1 MPLLAR
7 RAVVRQSDP
16 LGSPSGT
23 APVNWAVLAEPVA
36 SESCMGEIP
45 DLFFFK
51 ALTREFQ
58 CPAVLRDRANDVI
71 RGSRRH
77 LGCYFEGHRDL
88 SSHQAGKMRDHLV
101 SASLLDQT
109 GHVDRCLLVPSGY
122 CLAHIFSNVVNLD
135 VRLAHLQT
143 GTQRIV
149 SVARTRDVF
158 CDLPDLP
165 EEPKVDMPLPL
176 AILVLIKLTFF
187 PSDTLAVPSFET
199 A

>member
-1 MPLLAR
+1 MYTEPGVGPDENPRSRHRASFMPLLAR

-36 SESCMGEIP
+36 RELCMGEIP

-101 SASLLDQT
+101 RNPARVAAYPRGIKRSGPMKPRRLRRRRCARRNLPGVRSSAWNRDLSTRPCTVTSRRWTRAHSRHQA
-109 GHVDRCLLVPSGY
+109 VDARYPS
-122 CLAHIFSNVVNLD
+122 
-135 VRLAHLQT
+135 
-143 GTQRIV
+143 
-149 SVARTRDVF
+149 
-158 CDLPDLP
+158 
-165 EEPKVDMPLPL
+165 
-176 AILVLIKLTFF
+176 
-187 PSDTLAVPSFET
+187 
-199 A
+199 

>member
-1 MPLLAR
+1 MYTEPGVGPDENPRSRHRASFMPLLAR

-36 SESCMGEIP
+36 RESCMGEIP

-58 CPAVLRDRANDVI
+58 CPAVLCDRANDVI

-122 CLAHIFSNVVNLD
+122 CLVHIFSNVVNLD
-135 VRLAHLQT
+135 VRLARGPGVMVLGCRPAYSSTVQKT
-143 GTQRIV
+143 GCSRYTG
-149 SVARTRDVF
+149 S
-158 CDLPDLP
+158 
-165 EEPKVDMPLPL
+165 LPL
-176 AILVLIKLTFF
+176 VRIISL
-187 PSDTLAVPSFET
+187 
-199 A
+199 